1 VRTGRAI
8 VVATV
13 AVWLAL
19 AAAAWAR
26 TPEEAVAAV
35 RAATAR
41 YLDIDNA
48 RADGYVQI
56 TGMEE
61 HHGTIW
67 PFCLLPLAL
76 ILILSSET

>member
-1 VRTGRAI
+1 VSVRTGRAI
-8 VVATV
+8 AAATA

-26 TPEEAVAAV
+26 TPEEVVAAV

-61 HHGTIW
+61 HYGYHLAFL
-67 PFCLLPLAL
+67 PAAARPHPDPLL
-76 ILILSSET
+76 